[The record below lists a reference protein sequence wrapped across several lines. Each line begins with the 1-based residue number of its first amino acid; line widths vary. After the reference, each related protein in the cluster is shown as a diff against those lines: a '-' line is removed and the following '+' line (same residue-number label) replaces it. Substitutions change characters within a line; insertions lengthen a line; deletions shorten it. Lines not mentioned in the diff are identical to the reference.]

1 MAPVWQC
8 LVRQVLSGP
17 PRPGCNRPSLD
28 GVDNRREI
36 REFLTSRRAR
46 ITPEQAGLPAYGG
59 NRRVAGLRREEVAML
74 AGVSADYYVRLERGS
89 LVGASDS
96 VLEAIARAL
105 QLDDAERDHLF
116 DLARAANATAAS
128 GAKKR
133 AGASRQ
139 RIKPVIQQV
148 LDAITEAAADVRN
161 ERGDI
166 VASNRLGYA
175 LYSEIHAETVQPPN
189 VARYT
194 FLNPRAKEFFV
205 DWDKAASDVVAVLR
219 ATVGRNPYDKSLS
232 DLVGELSTRSDDFRV
247 RWATHNVRR
256 HTSGSKRMRHPVIG
270 EIELNYQSFDMPGE
284 PGLRFN
290 VFTAEPDTPNQEALR
305 FLASWAAT
313 THAPVAE
320 AEQTANERPKP

>member
-1 MAPVWQC
+1 
-8 LVRQVLSGP
+8 
-17 PRPGCNRPSLD
+17 
-28 GVDNRREI
+28 
-36 REFLTSRRAR
+36 
-46 ITPEQAGLPAYGG
+46 
-59 NRRVAGLRREEVAML
+59 ML
-74 AGVSADYYVRLERGS
+74 AGVSADYYIRLERGS

-96 VLEAIARAL
+96 VLDALAHAL

-116 DLARAANATAAS
+116 DLARLDNAARAT
-128 GAKKR
+128 KR
-133 AGASRQ
+133 APTSRQ
-139 RIKPVIQQV
+139 RVKPVIRQV

-194 FLNPRAKEFFV
+194 FLNPSARDFFV
-205 DWDKAASDVVAVLR
+205 DWDRAATDVVAVLR

-232 DLVGELSTRSDDFRV
+232 DLVGELSTRSDEFRV
-247 RWATHNVRR
+247 RWAAHNVRR

-270 EIELNYQSFDMPGE
+270 EIELNYQSFELPGE

-290 VFTAEPDTPNQEALR
+290 VFTAEPDTPNQQALR
-305 FLASWAAT
+305 FLSSWAST
-313 THAPVAE
+313 TDQPAPAM
-320 AEQTANERPKP
+320 ERTVDRRHQP

>member
-1 MAPVWQC
+1 M
-8 LVRQVLSGP
+8 
-17 PRPGCNRPSLD
+17 
-28 GVDNRREI
+28 DNRREI

-46 ITPEQAGLPAYGG
+46 ISPEQAGLPAYGA

-74 AGVSADYYVRLERGS
+74 AGISADYYIRLERGS

-105 QLDDAERDHLF
+105 HLDDAERDHLF
-116 DLARAANATAAS
+116 DLARIANTTAAA

-133 AGASRQ
+133 ATTSRQ

-194 FLNPRAKEFFV
+194 FLNPGAREFLV
-205 DWDKAASDVVAVLR
+205 DWDTAASDVVAVLR
-219 ATVGRNPYDKSLS
+219 ATVGRNPYDKALS

-256 HTSGSKRMRHPVIG
+256 HTSGSKLIRHLVIG
-270 EIELNYQSFDMPGE
+270 EIELNYQSFELPGE

-290 VFTAEPDTPNQEALR
+290 VFTAEPGTHNQEALS

-313 THAPVAE
+313 ARIPTAE
-320 AEQTANERPKP
+320 VEQPANDRHER